1 MMARHF
7 RHPDLDA
14 HKPGC
19 QETESGEPCGD
30 PNGAYIDVFCNCH
43 HYTEP
48 VVLMNGTDVAWPAGW
63 SQDQADTWRSE
74 HNLLPPTGEQ
84 IAVGKPMP
92 QAGAQNDPN
101 LVNPI
106 PTAGTGVL
114 SDPRNSRQNDAAPT
128 G

>member
-1 MMARHF
+1 MTFMLSHRPRGFQNAGA
-7 RHPDLDA
+7 PTDV
-14 HKPGC
+14 
-19 QETESGEPCGD
+19 T
-30 PNGAYIDVFCNCH
+30 PNGAYIDVLCNCH

-63 SQDQADTWRSE
+63 SQDQVDTWRSE

-101 LVNPI
+101 LVNPT

-114 SDPRNSRQNDAAPT
+114 PDPSKPRQSDAAPT